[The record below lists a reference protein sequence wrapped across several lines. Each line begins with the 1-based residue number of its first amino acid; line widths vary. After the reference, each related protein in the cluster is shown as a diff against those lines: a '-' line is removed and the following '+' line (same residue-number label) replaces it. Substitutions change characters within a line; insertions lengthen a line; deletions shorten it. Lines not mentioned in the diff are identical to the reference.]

1 MLNGEQKQFKLRP
14 ARQPATIAGMHNTVV
29 VYGGAVG
36 PISYGHIS
44 FDSSLIRA
52 VGLTLPQGV
61 SPHNPAF
68 LQVHFD
74 TKKQHWVISARY
86 VLRDVQHTLWVSIDF
101 PVWLKTLKR
110 VGEIKHGT
118 ARTQDKN
125 AHTRDNRTAD
135 TRARLAA

>member
-36 PISYGHIS
+36 PISYGHVS
-44 FDSSLIRA
+44 FDPSLIRA
-52 VGLTLPQGV
+52 VGLALPQGV
-61 SPHNPAF
+61 STHNPAF

-74 TKKQHWVISARY
+74 TKKQHWVVSACY
-86 VLRDVQHTLWVSIDF
+86 VLRDVQHALWVSIDF

-110 VGEIKHGT
+110 VGETKHVT

-125 AHTRDNRTAD
+125 AYSNPRSSTGN
-135 TRARLAA
+135 RARLAA